1 LNAFVDPLSFCVPV
15 SHRIWPVGCCERR
28 IGRSLVDFGAFL
40 LDGRFLATGEL
51 GFTLSIAIFVCY
63 LHCFEVY
70 IFNDGR
76 TNKQKIDTSHRKV

>member
-1 LNAFVDPLSFCVPV
+1 LNAFVDPLSFLRPV

-40 LDGRFLATGEL
+40 MAAFATGEL
-51 GFTLSIAIFVCY
+51 GFLSIAIFVCY

-76 TNKQKIDTSHRKV
+76 TNKQKIDTSHRV